1 MIFKSPFQPKP
12 FYDSMNVFFFAHVFL
27 ILGSAA
33 MLILGKFVLSLHGK
47 QQKAFY
53 QIHDS

>member
-1 MIFKSPFQPKP
+1 
-12 FYDSMNVFFFAHVFL
+12 MNVFFFACVFL
-27 ILGSAA
+27 ILGSSA